1 LQGYEIWTVKKR
13 AIERLKTTKMKFVRL
28 TVGPWKIFSTN
39 LKVDQ
44 VENKLAH
51 YKIKV
56 VKDDGRY

>member
-1 LQGYEIWTVKKR
+1 VKKR